1 MLNEHIEQTE
11 QQIDRLKDSYEVL
24 GHRPKRQNGDT
35 AQGLVTES
43 QKVMQ
48 RSAGGPDL
56 LDVAVL
62 GAISKVN
69 EEEVAS
75 FVA

>member
-1 MLNEHIEQTE
+1 
-11 QQIDRLKDSYEVL
+11 
-24 GHRPKRQNGDT
+24 
-35 AQGLVTES
+35 
-43 QKVMQ
+43 MQ